1 MTKAIGFAAIRHV
14 RIGTSS
20 TAVVLGTDTSGVE
33 AEAFFRLDDVSG
45 CRWGAL
51 VLCSSWRRAV
61 AGSLTGRDRERCG
74 PYRAPRRCWFEGVD
88 HRPALL
94 RAGETAGFRD
104 GDGSNFV
111 I

>member
-33 AEAFFRLDDVSG
+33 AEAFFRLDDVSA

-61 AGSLTGRDRERCG
+61 AGSLIGRDRERCG
-74 PYRAPRRCWFEGVD
+74 PYRAPRRCWFIAR
-88 HRPALL
+88 HCSARARPPDSAM
-94 RAGETAGFRD
+94 ATVAI
-104 GDGSNFV
+104 S
-111 I
+111 